1 MKKIYNWING
11 KEKKPES
18 DQYFKKFNPHNGN
31 ELSLISRSN
40 EKDVNYALTCARK
53 AYPLWREI
61 TPVKR
66 GEKLTSFIDLI
77 KENKELLAK
86 SVATETGKSFNSALG
101 EVNGS
106 IKLGE
111 FFAGE
116 GMRLYGRSL
125 NSGMAGKQSFT
136 IRESIGV
143 SALIVPAN
151 TPIANICWKI
161 FPSLI
166 CGNSVILKASEDSP
180 EIALLIARLATD
192 AGMLDGVL
200 NVLQGYGNECG
211 SHLVK
216 SEKVDLISFTG
227 STETGKLINK
237 IVSEKLTK
245 ISLELGG
252 KNPFIVCNDA
262 DIQNAIHWALLS
274 SFSNAGQRC
283 AASSRIIVYEN
294 IYADFVDKFVNS
306 AMNLKLGI
314 ENNDDLGPLIS
325 KKQLDKVFSYVDKA
339 VNDGG
344 LILCGGNEQS
354 SKIKGDGYY
363 YLPTIIENLD
373 IKSDFC
379 QHEIF
384 GPVVSIHKV
393 KSDQEALVLANS
405 TNYGLTSAVHTTN
418 INTALWFTRNIVAGV
433 VNVNL
438 PTFGSEP
445 HMPFGGFKLS
455 GNGTREPGSEAI
467 DFYSELKNIS
477 LYSYI

>member
-1 MKKIYNWING
+1 MKKIFNWING
-11 KEKKPES
+11 KEKKPDS
-18 DQYFKKFNPHNGN
+18 NQYFEKFNPDNGN
-31 ELSLISRSN
+31 QISLISRSN
-40 EKDVNYALTCARK
+40 ENDVNHALKCARK
-53 AYPLWREI
+53 AYHLWKEI

-66 GEKLTSFIDLI
+66 GEKLTSLIDLM

-86 SVATETGKSFNSALG
+86 TVALETGKSFDSAFG

-111 FFAGE
+111 FFAAE
-116 GMRLYGRSL
+116 GMRLYGKSL
-125 NSGMAGKQSFT
+125 NSGMLGKQSFT
-136 IRESIGV
+136 IRESIGI

-180 EIALLIARLATD
+180 EIALLIARLATE
-192 AGMLDGVL
+192 AGILDGVL

-216 SEKVDLISFTG
+216 SNEVDLISFTG
-227 STETGKLINK
+227 STETGILINQIASK
-237 IVSEKLTK
+237 SLTK

-252 KNPFIVCNDA
+252 KNPFIVCEDA
-262 DIQNAIHWALLS
+262 DIQNAISWALLS

-283 AASSRIIVYEN
+283 AASSRIIIYEN
-294 IYADFVDKFVNS
+294 IYDKFINEFISS
-306 AMNLKLGI
+306 ANKLKLGI
-314 ENNDDLGPLIS
+314 DNNDDLGPLIS
-325 KKQLDKVFSYVDKA
+325 KKQLDKVFSYVNKA
-339 VNDGG
+339 KNEGG
-344 LILCGGNEQS
+344 IILCGGNEKS
-354 SKIKGDGYY
+354 SKIKGNGYY
-363 YLPTIIENLD
+363 YFPTVIENLE
-373 IKSDFC
+373 INSDFC

-384 GPVVSIHKV
+384 GPVVSVHKV
-393 KSDQEALVLANS
+393 KGDEEALVLANS
-405 TNYGLTSAVHTTN
+405 TNFGLTSAVHTTN
-418 INTALWFTRNIVAGV
+418 INRALWFTRKIIAGV

-477 LYSYI
+477 LYSYS